1 MKTILHLD
9 YETKSGTDI
18 KVHGLDRYLR
28 DPEAA
33 VLMAAY
39 SFDDGP
45 DIHWDANDGPIPAE
59 LKEALLDPHVE
70 RWGFN
75 ASFER
80 LATRR
85 LLKIKTPYE
94 GWRCAMVLGHMQ
106 SFVGDLDLM
115 GQRVGLPLDKQKSAR
130 GKALIRIF
138 SVPQKITKTNPHRW
152 RTRETD
158 PELWEEFCQYNIQ
171 DNVAERALVKRL
183 IKYPVPDFE
192 WRLYEIDQRINDNG
206 LPIDMDFVENA
217 IQMSD
222 RRKAELTKQLARLT
236 GLANPN
242 SPVQLTEWLR
252 DRGYPFGDIRK
263 DTVKKV
269 LAEDSDRHQDG
280 DPGILEPEAHKALLL
295 RQQTARTSV
304 RKFTALKKA
313 VTFSGNDYT
322 QGIFRGGFQFDGA
335 ARTGRWAGR
344 RLNPQN
350 LTRTPKEIEEDAK
363 YGTLH
368 GVRSDFHLANVTN
381 YIRTGDY
388 EALALYVKEPMDALA
403 GTVRSAIR
411 PPEGYELL
419 TCDLASIE
427 SCVIG
432 WVSNCERL
440 LNVFR
445 TGKDAYKDFATTLYN
460 KDYEDITK
468 EERTNSKPAVLG
480 AGFRLGG
487 GELREGKRTGLW
499 GYAESMGID
508 LTREESH
515 KAVRLFREGYPEIP
529 KLWYALEEAIMRSI
543 RTGRPAVPIIKIGS
557 KSFQVP
563 VRIEMLKPY
572 LTIILPSGRR
582 LYYHK
587 PRIMKRTLQGNDGP
601 YTKEG
606 ITYMGQP
613 QGTKRWERLDS
624 HGGKFTENIV
634 QAIARDILAVGL
646 VRAFEAGFR
655 LVGHVHDELIAM
667 VRKGAKYLTKELLRK
682 LMISDM
688 EETYPGLPLN
698 AEASA
703 IDFYRK

>member
-1 MKTILHLD
+1 MQTQLHLD
-9 YETKSGTDI
+9 WESKSGTDL
-18 KVHGLDRYLR
+18 KVHGLDLYCQ
-28 DPEAA
+28 DPEAEI
-33 VLMAAY
+33 LMGAY
-39 SFDDGP
+39 SFDEGP

-59 LKEALLDPHVE
+59 LKEALLDPHVIK
-70 RWGFN
+70 WGFN
-75 ASFER
+75 SSFER
-80 LATRR
+80 FTTRKI
-85 LLKIKTPYE
+85 LKIPTPYE

-115 GQRVGLPLDKQKSAR
+115 GQRVGLPADKQKSAR

-158 PELWEEFCQYNIQ
+158 PELWEEFCQYNLQ

-183 IKYPVPDFE
+183 IKYPIPEFE
-192 WRLYEIDQRINDNG
+192 WYLYEIDQRINDVG

-222 RRKAELTKQLARLT
+222 RRKAELTKLLAKRT

-242 SPVQLTEWLR
+242 SPAQLTEWLK
-252 DRGYPFGDIRK
+252 DRGYPFSDIRK

-269 LAEDSDRHQDG
+269 LAEDEEARAEGKGST
-280 DPGILEPEAHKALLL
+280 LEVTARKALLL

-304 RKFTALKKA
+304 RKYTALKKA
-313 VTFSGNDYT
+313 VTYKGNDYRT
-322 QGIFRGGFQFDGA
+322 AVFRGGFQFDGA

-363 YGTLH
+363 FGEAN
-368 GVRSDFHLANVTN
+368 GVPADYHLTNVTN

-388 EALALYVKEPMDALA
+388 DALALYVKEPMDALA
-403 GTVRSAIR
+403 GTTRSAIR
-411 PPEGYELL
+411 PPDGYELL
-419 TCDLASIE
+419 TCDLSSIE

-440 LNVFR
+440 LTVFR
-445 TGKDAYKDFATTLYN
+445 TGKDAYKDFGTTLYS
-460 KDYEDITK
+460 KDYGDITK

-487 GELREGKRTGLW
+487 GELKEGKRTGLW

-508 LTREESH
+508 LSREESH

-572 LTIILPSGRR
+572 LTIVLPSGRR

-587 PRIMKRTLQGNDGP
+587 PRIMKRTLQGKDGP

-613 QGTKRWERLDS
+613 QGTKQWTRLDS

-634 QAIARDILAVGL
+634 QAIARDILAVGM
-646 VRAFEAGFR
+646 VRAYEAGFR
-655 LVGHVHDELIAM
+655 ICGHVHDELIALI
-667 VRKGAKYLTKELLRK
+667 RKGAKYLTKDLLKK
-682 LMISDM
+682 LMTADM
-688 EETYPGLPLN
+688 DAYPGLPLN
-698 AEASA
+698 AEAAA
-703 IDFYRK
+703 IAFYRK